1 MPKIKKSCQAS
12 NLWKALSKVDGL
24 PAAGS
29 SFTGLLQT
37 RNQILFPS
45 KASAWNSWDGY
56 KVIIKLDQLPTVFR
70 LKKFAYKNKS
80 TCVCVVCV
88 SLSVALSLRDHSW
101 SLKKQLAEDLL
112 NSRLG
117 FFFFFFFD
125 RRERPTWLRRSS
137 RNFPSLYTKY
147 IKTNIFSNCD
157 SCLIHFQIKAK
168 RIVS

>member
-1 MPKIKKSCQAS
+1 MPKSCQAS
-12 NLWKALSKVDGL
+12 NSWKALSKVDGL

-70 LKKFAYKNKS
+70 LKNFAYKNKS

-88 SLSVALSLRDHSW
+88 LLSVALSLRDHSR

-112 NSRLG
+112 NSRPGSFFSFSLI
-117 FFFFFFFD
+117 FFFFWQT
-125 RRERPTWLRRSS
+125 R
-137 RNFPSLYTKY
+137 
-147 IKTNIFSNCD
+147 KTNPAPQKFTNCD
-157 SCLIHFQIKAK
+157 SYLIHFKIKAK